1 MKNSNTLNTE
11 YANVD
16 DLKIAYRKKGNG
28 TPIILANRF
37 RGTLDTWDPLFLDL
51 LSKNNTVITFD
62 YTGVGYSEGE
72 LPTDIKEV
80 AGQIVKLA
88 DYLKIDKFFVL
99 GWSYGGWV
107 AQYATF
113 INSSRVLKTVIIGS
127 NPIGKNEIPLE
138 PLFIKHALKPI
149 NDLEDEIIIFYEP
162 KSEKS
167 RKAAEESRS
176 RIYSNIDISKIPSTK
191 EEFNRYFAA
200 APLVVEDKENFRE
213 KYTTLQTP
221 ILVISSDH
229 DISYA
234 TENWFPLLK
243 NAPTIQH
250 IILPDS
256 GHAMHFQYPELSAK
270 YINIFLKN

>member
-1 MKNSNTLNTE
+1 MKNSTMINTE
-11 YANVD
+11 YAHIDN
-16 DLKIAYRKKGNG
+16 LTIAYRKQGNG

-88 DYLKIDKFFVL
+88 DYLQIDKFFVL

-113 INSSRVLKTVIIGS
+113 INSPRVLKTIIIGS

-138 PLFIKHALKPI
+138 PLFLKHALKPI
-149 NDLEDEIIIFYEP
+149 NDLEDDIIIFYEP

-167 RKAAEESRS
+167 RKAAEESRT

-191 EEFNRYFAA
+191 KEFNRYFAA
-200 APLVVEDKENFRE
+200 APSVVEDKENFRE
-213 KYTTLQTP
+213 QYATLQTQ
-221 ILVISSDH
+221 ILVMSSDH

-256 GHAMHFQYPELSAK
+256 GHAMHFQYPELATN
-270 YINIFLKN
+270 YIDIFLKH

>member
-1 MKNSNTLNTE
+1 MKNSNAIKTE
-11 YANVD
+11 YANID
-16 DLKIAYRKKGNG
+16 NFKIAYRKRGNG
-28 TPIILANRF
+28 IPIILANRF

-51 LSKNNTVITFD
+51 LAENNTVITFD
-62 YTGVGYSEGE
+62 YSGVGYSEGE
-72 LPTDIKEV
+72 LPMDIKKI
-80 AGQIVKLA
+80 ASQIIELA

-107 AQYATF
+107 AQYVTF
-113 INSSRVLKTVIIGS
+113 MNLSRVLKTVIIGS
-127 NPIGKNEIPLE
+127 NPIGKNEVPLE
-138 PLFIKHALKPI
+138 PLFLKHALKPI

-162 KSEKS
+162 KSVKS
-167 RKAAEESRS
+167 RKAAKESRS
-176 RIYSNIDISKIPSTK
+176 RIHSNIDISKIPSSE
-191 EEFNRYFAA
+191 EEFKRYFAV
-200 APLVVEDKENFRE
+200 APSVVEDKENFRE

-256 GHAMHFQYPELSAK
+256 GHAMHFQYPKLSTE